1 MAWKDVLVRMEAMK
15 AAGTLFP
22 SDEPFL
28 DEARSR
34 AARAAEA
41 IEAE

>member
-1 MAWKDVLVRMEAMK
+1 MAWKDVLARMETMK
-15 AAGTLFP
+15 AAETVFP

-28 DEARSR
+28 DEARRR